1 MNREKLLENTQ
12 KYLNALPDD
21 KITEVY
27 EFVEFLYRKHEEYV
41 LKKGIHK
48 LESHS
53 KSYEFLK
60 DEEDIYTVND
70 IKERYDE
77 EG

>member
-21 KITEVY
+21 KIIEVY
-27 EFVEFLYRKHEEYV
+27 DFVEFLYRKQEEYV
-41 LKKGIHK
+41 LKMGIHE

-53 KSYEFLK
+53 QSYEFLK

-70 IKERYDE
+70 IKEKYDE